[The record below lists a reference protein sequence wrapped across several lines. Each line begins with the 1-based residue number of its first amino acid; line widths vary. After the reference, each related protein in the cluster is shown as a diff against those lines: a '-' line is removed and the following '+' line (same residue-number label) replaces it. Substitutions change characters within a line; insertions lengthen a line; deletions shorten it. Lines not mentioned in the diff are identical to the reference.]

1 MHCYVFTVPNSSKIG
16 KEVALTYLNGS
27 PTGHARFKMSSTIY
41 TFTSGSASIPFS
53 TFGITKRPE
62 VLILTCQSQKCA
74 MQYDFDA
81 SSSAIKI
88 NLVGNN
94 ISGSVR
100 FCWICAQDW

>member
-1 MHCYVFTVPNSSKIG
+1 MHCYVFIVLNSSKIG

-41 TFTSGSASIPFS
+41 TFSSGSASIPFS
-53 TFGITKRPE
+53 VFGITKRPE

-88 NLVGNN
+88 NLVGNST
-94 ISGSVR
+94 SGAVR